1 MTKVAVL
8 YIATGK
14 YTVFWPEFY
23 ESAEKYLLKDCEVHY
38 FVFTDADD
46 LTGAQEPRVHICP
59 QEAYSWPFA
68 TLRRFEIFPFLM
80 QMRNSCSL

>member
-46 LTGAQEPRVHICP
+46 LTGAQEPGCISV
-59 QEAYSWPFA
+59 
-68 TLRRFEIFPFLM
+68 RRSLLM
-80 QMRNSCSL
+80 AVCDIAPV

>member
-46 LTGAQEPRVHICP
+46 LTGAQRAPG
-59 QEAYSWPFA
+59 AYLSA
-68 TLRRFEIFPFLM
+68 GGLLM
-80 QMRNSCSL
+80 AVCDIAPV